1 MSSIPAPLDLA
12 RRLIRFDTVNPPG
25 NEKPCARFVGEILED
40 AGFQVREQEF
50 APGRSNLAALWQ
62 GHPRRQVLCFSGHL
76 DTVPP
81 GRAPWKRDPL
91 IPETE
96 GDKLYGRGASDMKS
110 GVAAMIV
117 AALGIAATKP
127 QGGGL
132 ALVFTAGEETG
143 CLGARHLGGWEGLP
157 GNVGALVVGEPTS
170 NYPVVGHKGA
180 LWMEGVARGVAAHGS
195 MPEKGVNAVYKAA
208 RAVTRLEAF
217 SFPDP
222 PHPVLG
228 RPTLNVGTFSGG
240 VNINSVPD
248 EALVGIDVRTVP
260 GQSHEGIRE
269 ALASLVGEDMELSF
283 LVSAGPLWTDPEH
296 PWIQEAGSMAAS
308 VLGEPL
314 EPRSVPYF
322 TDASELV
329 SLLGGPPA
337 LVLGPGEAS
346 MAHQTD
352 EYCLVSRLE
361 QAVEIYSRIA
371 RRWMEKR

>member
-1 MSSIPAPLDLA
+1 VISDLTPLSLT
-12 RRLIRFDTVNPPG
+12 RKLLRFNTMNPPG
-25 NEKPCARFVGEILED
+25 HERECAQYLGSLLEG
-40 AGFQVREQEF
+40 AGFKVTFYDF
-50 APGRSNLAALWQ
+50 AEARTNLIARLEGTGQ
-62 GHPRRQVLCFSGHL
+62 KSPICFTGHT
-76 DTVPP
+76 DTIPL
-81 GRAPWKRDPL
+81 GATPWKWDPFTG
-91 IPETE
+91 ETQ
-96 GDKLYGRGASDMKS
+96 GDKLYGRGASDMKG

-127 QGGGL
+127 QGGSL
-132 ALVFTAGEETG
+132 ALLFTAGEETG

-296 PWIQEAGSMAAS
+296 PWIQEAGNMAAS